1 MKILVAGGA
10 GYIGS
15 ALVPALI
22 DHGYKVEVIDL
33 LWFGN
38 HLPQTVK
45 VVKKDLFDVHEKD
58 LEGFE
63 QVIFLAGLS
72 NDPMAE
78 YSPAKNFIAN
88 GALPSYLA
96 YRAKNAGVRRFIYA
110 SSCSVYGY
118 ALDHLYTEE
127 DPVTCDYPYGISKLQ
142 GERGALQMIRKDFS
156 VIALRQGTVSGHSPR
171 MRMDL
176 IVNTMFKTCMTQG
189 KIVVNNP
196 AIWRPVFAMQDCI
209 DAYLRAIQADY
220 NVNGVFNVC
229 SGNFTVGAV
238 ADLVKEEMER
248 LTGKKILIEVKNIDD
263 FRNYKVSIEKAKV
276 ELGFE
281 PVHTI
286 GDIVDD
292 LYAHRDLYGNFER
305 EEYYNIKIFKNL
317 EKNSSK

>member
-15 ALVPALI
+15 ALVPALME
-22 DHGYKVEVIDL
+22 HGHEVEVIDL

-38 HLPQTVK
+38 YLPEEVK
-45 VVKKDLFDVHEKD
+45 VIRKDLFEVKEKD

-78 YSPAKNFIAN
+78 FNPAKNFVDN

-96 YRAKNAGVRRFIYA
+96 YRAKNAGVKRFIYA

-118 ALDHLYTEE
+118 APDHFYTEE

-142 GERGALQMIRKDFS
+142 GERGALQMIRDYFS
-156 VIALRQGTVSGHSPR
+156 VITLRQGTVSGHSPR

-176 IVNTMFKTCMTQG
+176 IVNTMFKSCMTAG

-196 AIWRPVFAMQDCI
+196 AIWRPVLAMQDAI
-209 DAYLRAIQADY
+209 EAYLRAMEADY
-220 NVNGVFNVC
+220 KISGVFNVC

-238 ADLVKEEMER
+238 ADLVKEEMEK

-263 FRNYKVSIEKAKV
+263 FRNYKVSIEKAKTV
-276 ELGFE
+276 LGFE
-281 PVHTI
+281 PLHSIKDV
-286 GDIVDD
+286 VDD
-292 LYAHRDLYGNFER
+292 LYAHRMLYGDFER
-305 EEYYNIKIFKNL
+305 DEFYNIRVFKKL
-317 EKNSSK
+317 ESQSS